1 MSTGILPSELRDS
14 YNHLLYSV
22 LGCTDESPIVL
33 ALRRAGFE
41 GDPFSLVYLQDNDLR
56 DLRYE
61 RVVDDD
67 NRSDD
72 GPDSVSGAPTIILEE
87 VPLFERNLVGL
98 LRDYVEW
105 RDFSGQEE
113 LPEVG
118 DDFFSITR
126 DDFNRLRIQALK
138 SRSQTSRQGSNFPFL
153 STRSPP
159 IPKGA
164 YS

>member
-14 YNHLLYSV
+14 YHHLLYSV
-22 LGCTDESPIVL
+22 LGCTNESPIVL

-41 GDPFSLVYLQDNDLR
+41 GDPFSLVYFQDNNLG

-98 LRDYVEW
+98 LCDYVNGETSVDKKSS
-105 RDFSGQEE
+105 RRLVTISSPSQEMILTNSGSK
-113 LPEVG
+113 P
-118 DDFFSITR
+118 
-126 DDFNRLRIQALK
+126 
-138 SRSQTSRQGSNFPFL
+138 
-153 STRSPP
+153 
-159 IPKGA
+159 
-164 YS
+164 